1 MIKDKISFI
10 SSIVFFIL
18 SGLVYLDAT
27 TLSDFAAVFPLAIG
41 TILVFLS
48 ILLLVRSFKLEIKI
62 HNDSVLKLKII
73 LLVIVF
79 FGWIYF
85 LERSGFIITSL
96 IAFNLLVL
104 INCENKT
111 TIKQKIFFMTAVTI
125 FVLLLYFGFKNL
137 LQVPLPVG
145 LWFRH

>member
-104 INCENKT
+104 INCERKT
-111 TIKQKIFFMTAVTI
+111 SIKKKIFFMTVGTI

-137 LQVPLPVG
+137 LQVPLPEG
-145 LWFRH
+145 LWFGH

>member
-137 LQVPLPVG
+137 LQVPLPEG
-145 LWFRH
+145 LWFWH

>member
-62 HNDSVLKLKII
+62 HNDSVLKLK
-73 LLVIVF
+73 VIVF

-111 TIKQKIFFMTAVTI
+111 TIKQKIFFMTAGTI

-137 LQVPLPVG
+137 LQVPLPEG
-145 LWFRH
+145 LWFGH

>member
-111 TIKQKIFFMTAVTI
+111 TIKQKIF
-125 FVLLLYFGFKNL
+125 L
-137 LQVPLPVG
+137 
-145 LWFRH
+145 

>member
-111 TIKQKIFFMTAVTI
+111 TIKQKIFFMTAGTI

-137 LQVPLPVG
+137 LQVPLPEG